1 MMLKRGSLSSLCLA
15 LILTLMMFV
24 VPAGQSKIAIAAD
37 KPCDASNALWIGTSG
52 FGGNCLDDT
61 GWHTYNSKSGLS
73 DDLIKSIV
81 VCSDKSARI
90 ANSLGIDVTADGNA
104 WKQLKAD
111 WSSPE
116 GMACDSK
123 GGLWVA
129 HYEGVSYYDGT
140 KWTDYAA
147 KLLGTGESVSLVKD
161 VAVAPDGK
169 VWVVTS
175 NSIAALVGDKW
186 TVYEKDK
193 GFDKDYFFE
202 KIVIDAKGNVWAA
215 HGDGVF
221 MFDGK
226 TWVAQ
231 NADDLQQVQAL
242 AVDSKGNIWAGTYAH
257 GALMFDGK
265 GWVTYDRKTSKISRQ
280 QVHSLAAD
288 SQGRIW
294 VGTEFG
300 LDMFDGKDWTAFH
313 MSDSNLVDNTID
325 ALAVVGK
332 GPKLPAPLT
341 KKTGSLKGQ
350 IKSGAKPAAG
360 AVVELCSESVGF
372 LYTGDSPCADN
383 PFTKQ
388 ATVSAD
394 GSFSFTDLPVGRYG
408 ITVQNPKD
416 KKWIRLTGEFGG
428 DSKTEILE
436 GNATDVGDIDISKT
450 S

>member
-1 MMLKRGSLSSLCLA
+1 M
-15 LILTLMMFV
+15 
-24 VPAGQSKIAIAAD
+24 D
-37 KPCDASNALWIGTSG
+37 
-52 FGGNCLDDT
+52 
-61 GWHTYNSKSGLS
+61 
-73 DDLIKSIV
+73 
-81 VCSDKSARI
+81 
-90 ANSLGIDVTADGNA
+90 
-104 WKQLKAD
+104 
-111 WSSPE
+111 
-116 GMACDSK
+116 CDSK

-215 HGDGVF
+215 HDEGVF

-226 TWVAQ
+226 TWIAQ

-242 AVDSKGNIWAGTYAH
+242 TIDSKGNIWAGTYAH
-257 GALMFDGK
+257 GVLMFDGK
-265 GWVTYDRKTSKISRQ
+265 GWVSYNRQNSKISSE
-280 QVHSLAAD
+280 QVHAFAAD

-300 LDMFDGKDWTAFH
+300 LDGFDGKDWTVFH
-313 MSDSNLVDNTID
+313 MSDSGLAENSID
-325 ALAVVGK
+325 ALALPVGAK

-350 IKSGAKPAAG
+350 IKSGTTPAAG
-360 AVVELCSESVGF
+360 AIVELCSESVGF
-372 LYTGDSPCADN
+372 LYT
-383 PFTKQ
+383 
-388 ATVSAD
+388 
-394 GSFSFTDLPVGRYG
+394 
-408 ITVQNPKD
+408 
-416 KKWIRLTGEFGG
+416 
-428 DSKTEILE
+428 
-436 GNATDVGDIDISKT
+436 
-450 S
+450 